1 LIRRAL
7 QGAIVRPRLFDP
19 RRVRRLA
26 LGGLAA
32 ASVAAFAPAPARAQV
47 AATAMSAL
55 RGDDATPT
63 LAAAD
68 DAPSLAAPALD
79 SNGPAPQSQNR
90 PSPKAKKPAAKSA
103 AKPKLGYYPGAQRL
117 GLRGGPP
124 ALADGETP
132 PPTIATIPPPPPR
145 RPAADDKPFDPVG
158 IGVGSLRLMPYL
170 EQDFGWASN
179 PGRAAGA
186 QKGSPF
192 EITEGG
198 VSAQSDWSRNELRGS
213 LKAGYTDYFATPGD
227 DAPYANGVV
236 DGRLD
241 VARDLAFDAEG
252 RFNIAEQTLASLGV
266 IASNASSVHPLV
278 ETFGATLGGTQK
290 FGDLAVAL
298 HGTLDSTLYENATL
312 DGGVVD
318 RLSTDDFN
326 DWGLR
331 ARLSYQVSPGLSP
344 FVELDLDARRYFDGV
359 DENGYARDSTGVL
372 GRAGATLAFT
382 QKLTGEASLGYGE
395 RAYQDARLP
404 DMRAPLIDASLIWSA
419 TPLTTITAK
428 AQTSLAD
435 TTMAGASGAI
445 QRAYSIE
452 IAHEL
457 TRRFTLDATAGYT
470 TDHYVGVAQSD
481 STASLGLRAEY
492 HLSRDVVLK
501 ASATRQ
507 QYQSSAPNSNYIAN
521 VFMLGLRLQR

>member
-1 LIRRAL
+1 
-7 QGAIVRPRLFDP
+7 VRPRLFDP

-32 ASVAAFAPAPARAQV
+32 SILALAPAPARAQV
-47 AATAMSAL
+47 AATAVSGL

-63 LAAAD
+63 LAAAATD
-68 DAPSLAAPALD
+68 DASSLGAPARDL
-79 SNGPAPQSQNR
+79 NGPAPQSQNG
-90 PSPKAKKPAAKSA
+90 PSPKAKKPAAKGA
-103 AKPKLGYYPGAQRL
+103 AKPKLGYYVGAQRL

-124 ALADGETP
+124 ALADDETP
-132 PPTIATIPPPPPR
+132 PPTIATIPSPPPRR

-158 IGVGSLRLMPYL
+158 IGVGSLRLTAYL

-179 PGRAAGA
+179 PGQAAGA

-192 EITEGG
+192 ETTEGG
-198 VSAQSDWSRNELRGS
+198 VSLQSDWSRNDLHGA
-213 LKAGYTDYFATPGD
+213 LKSGYTDYFATPGY

-241 VARDLAFDAEG
+241 VTRDLSFDAEG
-252 RFNIAEQTLASLGV
+252 RFNVAEQTLASLGV
-266 IASNASSVHPLV
+266 VASGAATTEHPLV
-278 ETFGATLGGTQK
+278 ETYGATLGGAQK
-290 FGDLAVAL
+290 FGDLTVAL

-312 DGGVVD
+312 AGGVVD

-344 FVELDLDARRYFDGV
+344 FVELDFDARRYFDGV
-359 DENGYARDSTGVL
+359 DDNGYARDSTGLL
-372 GRAGATLAFT
+372 GRVGATLAFT

-404 DMRAPLIDASLIWSA
+404 NMRAPLIDASLIWSA
-419 TPLTTITAK
+419 TPLTTVTAK
-428 AQTSLAD
+428 AQTSLSD
-435 TTMAGASGAI
+435 TTAAGASGAI

-457 TRRFTLDATAGYT
+457 TRRFTLDATAGYS
-470 TDHYVGVAQSD
+470 TDQYVGVAQSD

-492 HLSRDVVLK
+492 HLSRDLVLK

-521 VFMLGLRLQR
+521 VFMLGIRLQR

>member
-1 LIRRAL
+1 M
-7 QGAIVRPRLFDP
+7 RPRLFEP

-26 LGGLAA
+26 LSGLAA
-32 ASVAAFAPAPARAQV
+32 ASMLALAPAPARAQV
-47 AATAMSAL
+47 AATAASGL
-55 RGDDATPT
+55 RGDEATPI
-63 LAAAD
+63 LAAATD
-68 DAPSLAAPALD
+68 DAASLSAPGSD
-79 SNGPAPQSQNR
+79 PNGAAPQSQN
-90 PSPKAKKPAAKSA
+90 APAAKAKRPAAKGA
-103 AKPKLGYYPGAQRL
+103 AKPRLGYYPGAQRL

-124 ALADGETP
+124 ALADGATP
-132 PPTIATIPPPPPR
+132 PPTIATPAPPPARR
-145 RPAADDKPFDPVG
+145 RPADDDKPFDPTGFDVG
-158 IGVGSLRLMPYL
+158 ALRLTPYL

-179 PGRAAGA
+179 PGQTAGA

-192 EITEGG
+192 ETTEGG
-198 VSAQSDWSRNELRGS
+198 VSAQSVWSRNDLRGS
-213 LKAGYTDYFATPGD
+213 LKAGYTDYFAAPGD

-241 VARDLAFDAEG
+241 ATHDLSFDAEG

-266 IASNASSVHPLV
+266 ANGGATSNHPLV
-278 ETFGATLGGTQK
+278 ETLGATFGGTQK

-298 HGTLDSTLYENATL
+298 HGTLDSTLYQNATL
-312 DGGVVD
+312 ADGSLD
-318 RLSTDDFN
+318 RLSSDDFN

-331 ARLSYQVSPGLSP
+331 ARFSYQVSPGLSP
-344 FVELDLDARRYFDGV
+344 FLEFGLDARRYFDGV
-359 DENGYARDSTGVL
+359 DEYGYARDSAGVL

-395 RAYQDARLP
+395 RSYQDARLA

-419 TPLTTITAK
+419 TPLTTVTAK

-457 TRRFTLDATAGYT
+457 TRRFTLDATAGYS
-470 TDHYVGVAQSD
+470 TDHYVGAAQSD

-492 HLSRDVVLK
+492 HLSRDLVLK